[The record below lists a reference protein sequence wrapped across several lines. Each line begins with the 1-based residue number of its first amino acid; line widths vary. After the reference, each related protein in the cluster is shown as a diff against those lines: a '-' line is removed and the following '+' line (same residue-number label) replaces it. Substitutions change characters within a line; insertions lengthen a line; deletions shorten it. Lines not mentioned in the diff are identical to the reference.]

1 MWTRDKKAVNTNLIL
16 LLLGR
21 MVSDTGTSLQMVIIP
36 LYILDVGGSAATVGL
51 FSFLA
56 LMPTLLV
63 YPFAGVLGDR
73 LNRKTIMVAT
83 DLASAGI
90 ILGLAFTSYG
100 GKMSLPLLLMVQ
112 VVVSLLNGLFDPA
125 TKGMLPQLVEE
136 DKLTRANSA
145 VASLRTLSA
154 LLGPVIGTVLYTSL
168 GITVLF
174 LINGIS
180 FLLSA
185 GSEMLI
191 GYKHSRRKV
200 GTGLPGI
207 VTDLTEGIKFILDSK
222 VIRKLCVF
230 FLIIYALIQ
239 PIFTVVLPLLFR
251 TRLHYSDTQYGYLQ
265 MIIILGALLGS
276 ILVGLL
282 FGKEKKVI
290 KSLIIGCA
298 LLIGMMLAFSV
309 LLFPSSLSRLGKE
322 TLLYFSLLSG
332 VLCLLSVAIM
342 FIHVPVQALI
352 QRKTPNEYM
361 SRIFSIVGIITKGGI
376 PLGSLMYGFILNSIE
391 MHWTIFSVTL
401 LMILISVVFLSS
413 LAKTHDDPFPVG

>member
-1 MWTRDKKAVNTNLIL
+1 VEKGKKALNTNLIL

-36 LYILDVGGSAATVGL
+36 LYIIDVGGSAATVGL

-56 LMPTLLV
+56 LMPALLV

-73 LNRKTIMVAT
+73 LNRKTIMVAS
-83 DLASAGI
+83 DFASAGI
-90 ILGLAFTSYG
+90 ILGLAFTSYL
-100 GKMSLPLLLMVQ
+100 GKMSLTLLLAVQ
-112 VVVSLLNGLFDPA
+112 VIVSLLNGLFDPA
-125 TKGMLPQLVEE
+125 TKGMLPQLVEY
-136 DKLTRANSA
+136 DKLTQANSA
-145 VASLRTLSA
+145 VASIRTLSA
-154 LLGPVIGTVLYTSL
+154 MLGPVIGVALYTNL
-168 GITVLF
+168 GITALF
-174 LINGIS
+174 FINGIS

-191 GYKHSRRKV
+191 TYKHFRREV
-200 GTGLPGI
+200 GAGITGI
-207 VTDLTEGIKFILDSK
+207 VTDLSEGVKFILANK

-230 FLIIYALIQ
+230 FLMIFALIQ
-239 PIFTVVLPLLFR
+239 PIFSVVLPLFFR

-282 FGKEKKVI
+282 FGKEKKVV
-290 KSLIIGCA
+290 KSLTIGCN
-298 LLIGMMLAFSV
+298 LLMGMMLAFSV
-309 LLFPSSLSRLGKE
+309 LLFPSSLSQLGKG
-322 TLLYFSLLSG
+322 TFLYFSLLSG

-361 SRIFSIVGIITKGGI
+361 SRIFSIVGVITKGGI
-376 PLGSLMYGFILNSIE
+376 PLGALMYGFILSSIE
-391 MHWTIFSVTL
+391 MHWTILAATL
-401 LMILISVVFLSS
+401 FMMLVSVVFLSS
-413 LAKTHDDPFPVG
+413 LAKTHDA